1 MKENKKYIKPVSVC
15 VVVVGLEGFC
25 FCSNISL
32 NLKKVKKE
40 RTIKAILKGRI
51 VFLKQTNIIILNLE
65 NIRKKCFIDI
75 LFIIKMS
82 YKS

>member
-1 MKENKKYIKPVSVC
+1 MWKYMWKYVKENKKYIKPVSVC

-40 RTIKAILKGRI
+40 RTIKAILKGFFKTNEYYNIKLREYQEK
-51 VFLKQTNIIILNLE
+51 VFHWY
-65 NIRKKCFIDI
+65 FI
-75 LFIIKMS
+75 
-82 YKS
+82 YY